1 MLEQTEYTPDELF
14 ISAPVT
20 ARATIKTGV
29 SFPARTPLMV
39 DATDAATLVK
49 WDGTPGKAIAISARD
64 VTNTGSDQ
72 ESTVYLQGGFRI
84 GFFELARYGHNQ
96 QAKTCCFPWQS
107 SFRRR
112 RILIRRFL

>member
-14 ISAPVT
+14 ISVPVT

-29 SFPARTPLMV
+29 SFPARTPLMA
-39 DATDAATLVK
+39 DATDAATLVE

-84 GFFELARYGHNQ
+84 GFVNWPDAVTTNKQKR
-96 QAKTCCFPWQS
+96 AA
-107 SFRRR
+107 
-112 RILIRRFL
+112 FLGSPVFVDDEY

>member
-39 DATDAATLVK
+39 DATEPVTLME
-49 WDGTPGKAIAISARD
+49 WSGKPDKA
-64 VTNTGSDQ
+64 
-72 ESTVYLQGGFRI
+72 
-84 GFFELARYGHNQ
+84 
-96 QAKTCCFPWQS
+96 
-107 SFRRR
+107 
-112 RILIRRFL
+112 

>member
-39 DATDAATLVK
+39 DATDAATLVE
-49 WDGTPGKAIAISARD
+49 WDG
-64 VTNTGSDQ
+64 
-72 ESTVYLQGGFRI
+72 
-84 GFFELARYGHNQ
+84 
-96 QAKTCCFPWQS
+96 
-107 SFRRR
+107 
-112 RILIRRFL
+112 

>member
-1 MLEQTEYTPDELF
+1 MFEQTEYTPDELL

-39 DATDAATLVK
+39 DATDTATLVA
-49 WDGTPGKAIAISARD
+49 WDGTAGKAIAISARD
-64 VTNTGSDQ
+64 VANTGSDQ

-84 GFFELARYGHNQ
+84 GFVLWPETVTTNKQKRA
-96 QAKTCCFPWQS
+96 A
-107 SFRRR
+107 
-112 RILIRRFL
+112 FLGSPIFVDDEY